1 MNALI
6 KGKDHIIS
14 MELLVSPSS
23 IEEAKFCLDADII
36 DVKRPAEGSLGANFP
51 WVIREIKKLAGTKPV
66 SAAIG
71 DYGPTPG
78 NAALAAY
85 GAACAG
91 ADFIKIGLMF
101 NDKDA
106 ARDVIEGVV
115 RAVKEPFPEKTV
127 VIAAY
132 SDYARLGTISPMV
145 MSPIAAECGADFAM
159 IDTGMKDGKSTF
171 EFMNKEAL
179 QEFTD
184 QNRSLG
190 LKTALAGSLKF
201 EDIPVLKEINPEII
215 GVRGMVCGGDRSTMV
230 KAELVAKAIQMVR

>member
-1 MNALI
+1 
-6 KGKDHIIS
+6 
-14 MELLVSPSS
+14 MELLVSPRS

-132 SDYARLGTISPMV
+132 SDYARLGTIAPLA

-159 IDTGMKDGKSTF
+159 IDTGMKDG
-171 EFMNKEAL
+171 
-179 QEFTD
+179 
-184 QNRSLG
+184 
-190 LKTALAGSLKF
+190 
-201 EDIPVLKEINPEII
+201 
-215 GVRGMVCGGDRSTMV
+215 
-230 KAELVAKAIQMVR
+230 